1 MSVIVKLLSDSPY
14 TASELNPQINTKYET
29 YGIIT
34 DVYVYDED
42 DIIDSTYTVNNIE
55 NLLNIFHKTSKYV
68 NYINVLWSN
77 GSQNSYNLSDLCL
90 YDENYEDDE
99 SYIQL
104 QDIIITK
111 KNTFKSIW

>member
-42 DIIDSTYTVNNIE
+42 IVDSTYTVSNLE
-55 NLLNIFHKTSKYV
+55 NLLNILHKTSKYV
-68 NYINVLWSN
+68 NYINVLWNN

-90 YDENYEDDE
+90 YDKDYENDG
-99 SYIQL
+99 SYVQL
-104 QDIIITK
+104 QNIMTTK